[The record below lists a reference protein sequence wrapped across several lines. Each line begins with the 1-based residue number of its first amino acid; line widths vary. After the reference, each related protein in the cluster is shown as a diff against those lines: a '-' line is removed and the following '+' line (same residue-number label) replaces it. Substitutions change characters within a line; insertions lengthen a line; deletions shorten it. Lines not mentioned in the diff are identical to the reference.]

1 MEPMKRY
8 LSHKENHINQN
19 EPKFDGHN
27 YLNLSSI
34 KHFIFIK
41 LLSHELLNPKSFW
54 RGAVCLLHMGY
65 ENGF

>member
-19 EPKFDGHN
+19 EPKFDSDN
-27 YLNLSSI
+27 YLNLSSK

-41 LLSHELLNPKSFW
+41 LLSHELLNPKSF
-54 RGAVCLLHMGY
+54 
-65 ENGF
+65 